1 MTVDDLYRRVGGS
14 YSEVLSRLRS
24 EALIKKLIKMFPDD
38 PGYSNLCIALKYG
51 DTEGARLAAKSLLG
65 VCKNLGFA
73 TLERIVSEIAAAL
86 EEGCGSVTDSML
98 SRLGSDYEVTA
109 FLTQKFTN
117 EN

>member
-1 MTVDDLYRRVGGS
+1 MTTEELYRHLGGD

-51 DTEGARLAAKSLLG
+51 DTEGARLAAESLLG
-65 VCKNLGFA
+65 VCQNLGFKN
-73 TLERIVSEIAAAL
+73 LERSVFEVNAAL
-86 EEGCGSVTDSML
+86 KRGCGAVTDNML